1 MMLLQTFDI
10 FRERALAGRR
20 CGFPVSLLL
29 TLLLLSSCI
38 SPFPGAS
45 NLFRR
50 DAILIWHSL
59 PAPEAAA
66 LRNVLDRYRRAN
78 PGVEVLVQLQEA
90 DLEDRYIRATSS
102 GLGPDL
108 LLSSSV
114 HVRPLAEAGA
124 LRTIDELVSDDLR
137 ERFLSVALR
146 TLRYNER
153 LYGLPAALDTQV
165 LYFNRQLVEQPAA
178 TVEQLMQEAN
188 SGRRILMNSQFVDAI
203 WSARA
208 FGVNL
213 FDEAGRPQKAIGGIA
228 NWLTW
233 MEQVRDT
240 PAFIID
246 DNVPALRERF
256 LQGDIPYYVGHAN
269 ELNLL
274 EEALGR
280 DLGVAQ
286 LPSGPGGSAGPFLT
300 TTALMFN
307 AMSSP
312 RQIERALD
320 LARFLTSSDQQ
331 AALMREANVVPANVR
346 TRISEGLYPQIA
358 TVTAQARTAIPYFND
373 TSIQDAY
380 AVLASAYN
388 RTMIGA
394 ASAAESALAVQA
406 TLVSEFGFPAPEAFS
421 SACVERGTLHLLAP
435 DVGGS
440 LALLRTLVDGFA
452 EVCPSIQVTIQ
463 SFPQERSQA
472 LSASELIA
480 AGADLVFLSHRDLPA
495 LIEARAMAPMDDLVD
510 VMLLQQMRPLAASAT
525 QVGGQLFAMPLAID
539 VQTLYYNPSLVPDP
553 AGTLADLRS
562 QAQAGAPIVL
572 DGGFEY
578 GFWGVG
584 AFGGQLF
591 AADGDFGLSPT
602 PLTQWLTWLQDS
614 QRLFGIGVAMQY
626 EEAIDAFLSRRSA
639 YLVAPSTR
647 FNELLAQLGSA
658 DVSVTLFPEGPA
670 GPGRPLTTVSGLAM
684 LAHRSAQQ
692 AALIERFLDYAAS
705 TQAQSELL
713 MAHRFLPANGAVS
726 LDRYPNV
733 ARMAEQLQSAVVLQN
748 RPWLEWIFALGDAT
762 YRGVLIDGISPE
774 EAVAQMYA
782 ALERE
787 ADRYGISVPTPNPT
801 PSPAITPSPPPAEGP
816 ASPFSTPPEEETPLS
831 EEKVEEGVAP

>member
-1 MMLLQTFDI
+1 MLLQTFDI
-10 FRERALAGRR
+10 FRKRTPAGKG
-20 CGFPVSLLL
+20 CGIPASLVL
-29 TLLLLSSCI
+29 TLLLLSSCT
-38 SPFPGAS
+38 SPFHSVS
-45 NLFRR
+45 NFFQR

-66 LRNVLDRYRRAN
+66 LHNVLDRYRRAN
-78 PGVEVLVQLQEA
+78 PGVEVLVQFQEA
-90 DLEDRYIRATSS
+90 DLEDRYIRAASS

-114 HVRPLAEAGA
+114 HVRPLAEAGT
-124 LRTIDELVSDDLR
+124 LRTIDELASDDLL
-137 ERFLSVALR
+137 ERFLSVALH

-153 LYGLPAALDTQV
+153 LYGLPTALDTQV

-208 FGVNL
+208 FGVSL

-246 DNVPALRERF
+246 DNVPVLRERF

-274 EEALGR
+274 AEALGR

-286 LPSGPGGSAGPFLT
+286 LPSGPGGGAGPFLT

-312 RQIERALD
+312 RQVERALD

-331 AALMREANVVPANVR
+331 AALMREANIVPANVR
-346 TRISEGLYPQIA
+346 TRISEGLYPQI
-358 TVTAQARTAIPYFND
+358 TIVTAQARTAIPYFND
-373 TSIQDAY
+373 PPLQDAY
-380 AVLASAYN
+380 AVLAGAYN
-388 RTMIGA
+388 RTMLGA
-394 ASAAESALAVQA
+394 ASATESALAAQT
-406 TLVSEFGFPAPEAFS
+406 TLVSEFGFPAPEAFP
-421 SACVERGTLHLLAP
+421 SACIERGTLLLLAP
-435 DVGGS
+435 DVSGS

-452 EVCPSIQVTIQ
+452 GVCPDIQVTIR
-463 SFPQERSQA
+463 SFPQERSQT
-472 LSASELIA
+472 LSVSELA
-480 AGADLVFLSHRDLPA
+480 ATGADLVFLSHRDLPA
-495 LIEARAMAPMDDLVD
+495 LIEARAIAPMDDLLD
-510 VMLLQQMRPLAASAT
+510 VMLLQQMRPLAASAM
-525 QVGGQLFAMPLAID
+525 QVDGQLFATPLAVN

-562 QAQAGAPIVL
+562 QAQADASIVL

-584 AFGGQLF
+584 TFGGQLF
-591 AADGDFGLSPT
+591 AADGGFGLSPT
-602 PLTQWLTWLQDS
+602 PLAQWLTWLQDS
-614 QRLFGIGVAMQY
+614 QRLFGIGVAMQH
-626 EEAIDAFLSRRSA
+626 EEALDAFLSRRSA
-639 YLVAPSTR
+639 YLVASSAR

-658 DVSVTLFPEGPA
+658 NVGVTLFPEGPA
-670 GPGRPLTTVSGLAM
+670 GPGRPLTTVNGLAM

-692 AALIERFLDYAAS
+692 AALIERFLDYATS
-705 TQAQSELL
+705 IQAQSELL
-713 MAHRFLPANGAVS
+713 MAHRFLPANSAVS

-748 RPWLEWIFALGDAT
+748 RPWLEWVFALGDAA
-762 YRGVLIDGISPE
+762 YRSVLIDGISPE
-774 EAVAQMYA
+774 EAVTQMYA
-782 ALERE
+782 MLDEE
-787 ADRYGISVPTPNPT
+787 ADRYGISVPTPDPT
-801 PSPAITPSPPPAEGP
+801 PSPAVTPSPPFSAPAEG
-816 ASPFSTPPEEETPLS
+816 ETPLS
-831 EEKVEEGVAP
+831 EEKVEKGVAP